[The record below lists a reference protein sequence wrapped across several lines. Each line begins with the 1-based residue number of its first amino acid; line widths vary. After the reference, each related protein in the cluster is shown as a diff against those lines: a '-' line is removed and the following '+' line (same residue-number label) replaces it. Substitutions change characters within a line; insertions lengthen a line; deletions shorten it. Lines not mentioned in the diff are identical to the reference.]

1 MYFQDQSCYY
11 EGYKKSI
18 TCQCDINLDK
28 SFLLLR
34 LAYNIREI
42 GQEVSAHFFILYRDC
57 DPQCNDD
64 NARFTTVSLKVLS
77 RNNLILMYIVLKSDV
92 FQF

>member
-42 GQEVSAHFFILYRDC
+42 GQEVSARFLFFIGTVIL
-57 DPQCNDD
+57 
-64 NARFTTVSLKVLS
+64 NAMMTMPDSQQ
-77 RNNLILMYIVLKSDV
+77 YP
-92 FQF
+92 